1 MQKGLKLVKLQLEY
15 RNTIE
20 KQKMY
25 INEIYIWKDQNIR
38 MYSEVYF
45 NKMLHVIQN
54 QTWFHIQYLI
64 KYKIYEVIKLFVL

>member
-20 KQKMY
+20 KQKIY
-25 INEIYIWKDQNIR
+25 INEIYIWKNQNIR

-54 QTWFHIQYLI
+54 QT
-64 KYKIYEVIKLFVL
+64 